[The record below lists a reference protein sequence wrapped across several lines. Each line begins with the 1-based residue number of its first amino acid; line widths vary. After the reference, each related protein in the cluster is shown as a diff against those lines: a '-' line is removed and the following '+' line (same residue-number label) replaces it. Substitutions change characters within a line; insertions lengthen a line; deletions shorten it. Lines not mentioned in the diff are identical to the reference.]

1 MRKKDSPHARLNPW
15 RLFVRLFLNQMM
27 LTLFLVF
34 IQIVVIVVGAYAAV
48 YYILKESQTWFW
60 LLIILAI
67 IDLLLRIVLTVITLN
82 RRIDPSY
89 KITWLVIISLFPFL
103 GSLFYLFIQI
113 IPNSRLIVRWL
124 NEKVAETRHLHRQDE
139 IVVAN
144 LKKQLPHYAPLCAYL
159 NRYGDASTYQ
169 DNQLEFYPL
178 GDVFFP
184 AMIAALEKAEKF
196 IFLEYFIITPGLM
209 WDTILKILE
218 RKVKEGVE
226 IRLMYDG
233 FNTFTSLPRNYYMK
247 MRRKGIK
254 CRVFAPIKA
263 VLSSYQNNRDHRKIC
278 VVDGKVGFVG
288 GINIADEYINQHVR
302 FGHWKDTALRIEGS
316 AVNALT
322 IQFINMWSV
331 RSKKPQI
338 VEKYLIEHPQNKTPA
353 DNFVTPYTD
362 APENNENPAENI
374 YLFLLANAKRYY
386 HIHTPYLVLND
397 RLLRALLFAAKRGVE
412 VVIIMPSIPDKKI
425 PFYVARSYY
434 KELLE
439 AGIQIYEYTPGF
451 NHGKVVVTDD
461 QYFTVGTVNFD
472 FRSLYLNYENG
483 VVAYDPQIAKIIED
497 DFQKTLE
504 VSEKITFAK
513 IKTFSRSSRFIGR
526 VMRIFETFF

>member
-1 MRKKDSPHARLNPW
+1 MRRKDSPHARPSFW
-15 RLFVRLFLNQMM
+15 RTVGRIFLNQMA

-34 IQIVVIVVGAYAAV
+34 LQVSLIVVGVYAAI
-48 YYILKESQTWFW
+48 YYVLKESQTWFW
-60 LLIILAI
+60 LLIILMS
-67 IDLLLRIVLTVITLN
+67 IDLLLRIVLTIVTLN

-89 KITWLVIISLFPFL
+89 KITWLVVISIFPFL
-103 GSLFYLFIQI
+103 GSLFYLFIQV
-113 IPNSRLIVRWL
+113 IPNSRLIVKWL
-124 NEKVAETRHLHRQDE
+124 DEKVAETRHLHQQDP
-139 IVVAN
+139 VVKAN
-144 LKKQLPHYAPLCAYL
+144 LNKQLPRYAQLCAYL
-159 NRYGDASTYQ
+159 DRYGDASTYQ

-178 GDVFFP
+178 GDDFFP
-184 AMIAALEKAEKF
+184 AMVAALEKAKKF
-196 IFLEYFIITPGLM
+196 IFMEYFIITPGLM
-209 WDTILKILE
+209 WNTVLDILE

-226 IRLMYDG
+226 VRLMYDG
-233 FNTFTSLPRNYYMK
+233 FNTFTSLPRNYHLK
-247 MRRKGIK
+247 MRKKGIK

-263 VLSSYQNNRDHRKIC
+263 VLSSYQNNRDHRKIL
-278 VVDGKVGFVG
+278 VVDGQVGFVG

-322 IQFINMWSV
+322 IQFINMWSI
-331 RSKKPQI
+331 RSKKPQM
-338 VEKYLIEHPQNKTPA
+338 VEQYLVKHPENKVPA
-353 DNFVTPYTD
+353 TNFVTPYTD
-362 APENNENPAENI
+362 APETNENPAENI
-374 YLFLLANAKRYY
+374 YLSLLANAERYY

-397 RLLRALLFAAKRGVE
+397 RLLSALLFAAKRGVE
-412 VVIIMPSIPDKKI
+412 VVIIMPAIPDKKI

-439 AGIQIYEYTPGF
+439 AGIHIYEYTPGF

-461 QYFTVGTVNFD
+461 QFFTVGSVNFD

-483 VVAYDPQIAKIIED
+483 VVAYDEEVAKIIEA
-497 DFQKTLE
+497 DFQATLAI
-504 VSEKITFAK
+504 SNKITFDK